1 MKRLSSS
8 GSLDALISINPSEEE
23 KNSKNKQVYSRE
35 FQAMLDGLEEED
47 SLEEAR
53 QVSEKKRRLS
63 IDQVKALEKNFEVEN
78 KLEPE
83 RKVKLAEEL
92 GLQPRQVAIW
102 FQNRRARWKTKQL
115 EKDYAILKAN
125 YDALKLD
132 YNNLEQEKEDLAVK
146 LRELKPKLEEENSQ
160 SSHSVKEDSPKFSQ
174 PTKDHDLCDNDDDSN
189 GIVNEESNVN
199 AHELLISPAS
209 SSSFQFN
216 GSSSSSD
223 SSNHPWFQPFES
235 RMINLG
241 NMYHPQLVKVEEQC
255 MFTAEESCN
264 FFSVDQAPTLQWYFT
279 GQ

>member
-8 GSLDALISINPSEEE
+8 GSLDALISICPPKEE

-35 FQAMLDGLEEED
+35 FQAMLDSLDEED
-47 SLEEAR
+47 SIEEAG
-53 QVSEKKRRLS
+53 QATEKKRRLS

-115 EKDYAILKAN
+115 EKDYAILKAS
-125 YDALKLD
+125 YDSLKLD
-132 YNNLEQEKEDLAVK
+132 YNNLEKEKEALTLK
-146 LRELKPKLEEENSQ
+146 LKELKAKLKEENSE
-160 SSHSVKEDSPKFSQ
+160 SSNSVKEDSPNFPQ
-174 PTKDHDLCDNDDDSN
+174 HAKDHDLCGNNDDSDR
-189 GIVNEESNVN
+189 IVKEESNVN
-199 AHELLISPAS
+199 AQLLISPAS
-209 SSSFQFN
+209 SSSFPFN

-223 SSNHPWFQPFES
+223 SSNHKSWFQPFDS
-235 RMINLG
+235 RVILG

-255 MFTAEESCN
+255 MLTAEEFCN

>member
-8 GSLDALISINPSEEE
+8 GSLDALISICPPKEE

-35 FQAMLDGLEEED
+35 FQAMLDSLDED
-47 SLEEAR
+47 DNLEEAG
-53 QVSEKKRRLS
+53 QATEKKRRLS

-115 EKDYAILKAN
+115 EKDYAILKAR

-132 YNNLEQEKEDLAVK
+132 YSNLEKEKEALTVK
-146 LRELKPKLEEENSQ
+146 LKELKAKLKEENSE
-160 SSHSVKEDSPKFSQ
+160 SSHSVKEDSPNFSQ
-174 PTKDHDLCDNDDDSN
+174 QAKDHDLCDNNDDSN
-189 GIVNEESNVN
+189 RIVKEESNVN
-199 AHELLISPAS
+199 AQLLISPAS

-223 SSNHPWFQPFES
+223 SSNHQSRFQPFDS
-235 RMINLG
+235 RVILG

-255 MFTAEESCN
+255 MFTAEEFCN